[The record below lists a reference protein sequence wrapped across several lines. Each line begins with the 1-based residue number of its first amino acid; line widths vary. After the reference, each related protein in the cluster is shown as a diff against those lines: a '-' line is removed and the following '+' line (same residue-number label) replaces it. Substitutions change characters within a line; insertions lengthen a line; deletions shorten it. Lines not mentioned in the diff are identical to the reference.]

1 MKFSKVIAVVLA
13 ILMAISKADP
23 PTIEVGN
30 PPNYEVSIKFKNLF
44 FDPFLF
50 THGELITISSKTF
63 LGSLVIPQ
71 AKLFRVT
78 YCAEIFCKNIHL

>member
-1 MKFSKVIAVVLA
+1 MKFTKIAVVLA

-50 THGELITISSKTF
+50 THGELITFSFCKTF
-63 LGSLVIPQ
+63 LGSLVIP
-71 AKLFRVT
+71 
-78 YCAEIFCKNIHL
+78 

>member
-30 PPNYEVSIKFKNLF
+30 PPNHEVSIKILKFTLYPISF
-44 FDPFLF
+44 YARGIIHPF
-50 THGELITISSKTF
+50 
-63 LGSLVIPQ
+63 
-71 AKLFRVT
+71 
-78 YCAEIFCKNIHL
+78 

>member
-1 MKFSKVIAVVLA
+1 MKILRVIAVVLA
-13 ILMAISKADP
+13 IQMATSKPIPDP

-30 PPNYEVSIKFKNLF
+30 PPNYEVSITFKNIF

-50 THGELITISSKTF
+50 THGELFTLFSKTF

-71 AKLFRVT
+71 AKLFRV
-78 YCAEIFCKNIHL
+78 I